1 MGHIE
6 MGEACIAAMNAQQWD
21 TAANYLAD
29 DFTYTDTALGS
40 LALGKQGFLTLQKAM
55 FAAAPDYHVTTENTR
70 EAGDTVYGTIRID
83 GTQANPLAFPG
94 ASPLLP
100 TVPATGKHFSV
111 AFPATVT
118 WRADKI
124 AGIMADRPNTPTIF
138 DQLGVQPP
146 VQPTA

>member
-6 MGEACIAAMNAQQWD
+6 MAEACLAAVNARQWD

-29 DFTYTDTALGS
+29 DFTYADTTLGS

-55 FAAAPDYHVTTENTR
+55 CDAARDYHIMAENPR
-70 EAGDTVYGTIRID
+70 EAGDTVRGTVRIE

-100 TVPATGKHFSV
+100 AIPATGKHFAV

-124 AGIMADRPNTPTIF
+124 AAIMADRPSTPTIF
-138 DQLGVQPP
+138 DQLGVRSP
-146 VQPTA
+146 V

>member
-6 MGEACIAAMNAQQWD
+6 MAEACIGAVNARQWD

-29 DFTYTDTALGS
+29 DFTYADTALAS

-55 FAAAPDYHVTTENTR
+55 CDAAQDYHVMAENPR
-70 EAGDTVYGTIRID
+70 EAGDTVQGTIRIE
-83 GTQANPLAFPG
+83 GTQVKPLAFPG
-94 ASPLLP
+94 ASPVLQAI
-100 TVPATGKHFSV
+100 PATGKHFAV
-111 AFPATVT
+111 TFPATVT

-124 AGIMADRPNTPTIF
+124 AAIEADTPSTSTIF

-146 VQPTA
+146 R